1 MSEVSLTITLQN
13 NGGISV
19 NGPIENKILCFGM
32 LELAKQ
38 TIFDFDPRKIQ
49 VANDIIDVVPMQVS

>member
-1 MSEVSLTITLQN
+1 MGEVSLTITLQN